1 MKHYNFTH
9 YNTTSSEVDCSTR
22 VTFTAP
28 EDFVGRLYLTRFKL
42 SSSSFPLLALYP
54 SKKEYTA
61 EEVRRFTNYT
71 PTDYGFIMG
80 TPLDHQFQMG
90 FYIQNGWRIAIDL
103 NNNNN
108 SVAIPA
114 GTRNTAHG
122 PQVAFGYFCSC
133 NIKLPRPP
141 QWREIA
147 SDTFVLIQEPYL
159 IYSWSEFY
167 SLLNIYAYHNGLT
180 DVLIPR
186 IELEEITDNKIKISF
201 YDTIPT
207 NQPFITPI
215 FMATR
220 EFATL
225 FNVQDKLLTGEDWD
239 PEQKASVSSTD
250 EHTLKK
256 YYLVLDQTPEYGE
269 YLNQILMPTTKSIF
283 RGTPNY
289 RGEPIMASIT
299 LNFVPEDIFPVNALI
314 VSAPDLAIDSASIS
328 VDTHDTQGVV
338 SPSQLAI
345 LKLFLIGLEG
355 GKTGDYL
362 YSNDSLTSDYHE
374 INEPRKMYATIK
386 CYYLLK
392 DSSLVELKL
401 QPQSTLFVQLGLK
414 N

>member
-54 SKKEYTA
+54 SKKEFTA
-61 EEVRRFTNYT
+61 EEKLLYDDYT

-80 TPLDHQFQMG
+80 CPGDVNYRNGYYVT
-90 FYIQNGWRIAIDL
+90 NGWRIAIDG

-108 SVAIPA
+108 SVALRAMPKDA
-114 GTRNTAHG
+114 VES
-122 PQVAFGYFCSC
+122 PDVSLLYFCSC
-133 NIKLPRPP
+133 NIKLPRAP
-141 QWREIA
+141 QWIKNEN
-147 SDTFVLIQEPYL
+147 DKYTLVQEPYL
-159 IYSWSEFY
+159 IYSWNEFY
-167 SLLNIYAYHNGLT
+167 KLLNVYAAHGISYFPL
-180 DVLIPR
+180 PR
-186 IELEEITDNKIKISF
+186 VELSEVSENKIKISF
-201 YDTIPT
+201 YDTIAGV
-207 NQPFITPI
+207 FLTPI
-215 FMATR
+215 FMPTP

-225 FNVQDKLLTGEDWD
+225 FNLTDKLRHSIID
-239 PEQKASVSSTD
+239 PEGL
-250 EHTLKK
+250 ETLKGWDK
-256 YYLVLDQTPEYGE
+256 YIGKGIFYVLDQPLEFGE
-269 YLNQILMPTTKSIF
+269 VLNQLTMPTTTSVF
-283 RGTPNY
+283 
-289 RGEPIMASIT
+289 RGEPDNYGFPVVASVT
-299 LNFVPEDIFPVNALI
+299 LSYIPENIFPVNALI
-314 VSAPDLAIDSASIS
+314 VTAPDLAIESASIS

-338 SPSQLAI
+338 SPSQIAI

-355 GKTGDYL
+355 GKTGDFL

-392 DSSLVELKL
+392 DSRLIELKL